1 MIDRVGC
8 VKIDVCQTGTIVT
21 KKMGVSIFS
30 NTLNISSFEHFHKVV
45 TLLSITDN

>member
-30 NTLNISSFEHFHKVV
+30 NTSSFEHFHKVV